1 MTQNTT
7 TAPRCE
13 TLSTTC
19 AAEREIG
26 IRVRNGHE
34 FRLCTAHATDLYD
47 SLDPTRR
54 GGRVEL
60 FDL

>member
-19 AAEREIG
+19 TAEREIG
-26 IRVRNGHE
+26 VRVSNGE
-34 FRLCTAHATDLYD
+34 FRLCIAHATDLYD
-47 SLDPTRR
+47 RLDPQRR